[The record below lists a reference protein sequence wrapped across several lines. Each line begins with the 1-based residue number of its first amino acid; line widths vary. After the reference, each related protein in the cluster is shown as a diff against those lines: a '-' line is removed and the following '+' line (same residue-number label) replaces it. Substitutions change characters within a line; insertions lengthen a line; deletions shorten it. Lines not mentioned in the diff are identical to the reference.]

1 MQYFRLGRY
10 AKGGIHSSYC
20 RVYDGLAW
28 VVQLTARDPMIVF
41 LISASILTLV
51 TVTFLSGIGTSQG
64 RRA

>member
-1 MQYFRLGRY
+1 
-10 AKGGIHSSYC
+10 
-20 RVYDGLAW
+20 
-28 VVQLTARDPMIVF
+28 MIVF